1 MQIAINLL
9 VLNRR
14 TCKQEHYIYDAKTII
29 YYPIVT
35 VKFIN
40 SHASCWPIIG
50 LPAG

>member
-1 MQIAINLL
+1 MQTVINLL

-14 TCKQEHYIYDAKTII
+14 TCKQEQKHDAKNYLT
-29 YYPIVT
+29 VT
-35 VKFIN
+35 LKLN